1 MEKESKEVFS
11 NLETL
16 SAKLELK
23 LQEDHIIKPLSVPH
37 KGLTDEDL
45 MELEVQRKDR
55 YKRRK

>member
-16 SAKLELK
+16 SEKLELK
-23 LQEDHIIKPLSVPH
+23 LQEDDIIKPLSVPH